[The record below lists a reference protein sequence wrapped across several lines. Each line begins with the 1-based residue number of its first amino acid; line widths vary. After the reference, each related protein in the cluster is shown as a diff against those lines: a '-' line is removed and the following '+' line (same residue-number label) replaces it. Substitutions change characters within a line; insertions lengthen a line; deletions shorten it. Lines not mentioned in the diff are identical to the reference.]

1 MAIEKNIVI
10 GADLSGLETKLGELI
25 DLLKTSQEQANKTSD
40 QLNEI
45 NEKVDNIGKN
55 SKSSTK
61 SVGGLAKGFKGMGV
75 AIKAAGIGILLG
87 AMGILKDL
95 FDNNQKVVD
104 VFSTS
109 FNVLA
114 GVFSEVSKVIEDVYN
129 NVSKSSENFDALG
142 KVMSGIITVALTPMK
157 LSFYAI
163 KLALQSAQLAWEKS
177 FLGGK
182 DPEKIEEL
190 KAGIAE
196 TKASI
201 QEVADAAIE
210 AGGDIVSNIGEAV
223 TEVGAIGTQVLDGFK
238 DIDMKGILTNAKAMT
253 ELNKAAELAE
263 ARAQGLIEKYDLQ
276 AEKLRQ
282 VRDDERL
289 SMNERIKANEDLGKV
304 LEEQEKVMLKN
315 AKITLAKANQELALA
330 PDNIEFIKAKM
341 AAENE
346 LAGVQAQVAGFRS
359 EQLMNEMALQREMLD
374 IENARSE
381 TEQEINELQSQVAI
395 EQATTMRKRLDL
407 EEELSKKS
415 FELEN
420 QRLMNQ
426 LNTME
431 IGSTMYEETINALDL
446 LDAERFQ
453 TQQEEARKRIALE
466 QAVQDSKVQMS
477 QDAIGALNGLI
488 QSFAGENEKAQK
500 RAFMVNKA
508 AGIANAVIS
517 TSQAVAKALAETT
530 DPTPT
535 QSLRFAN
542 AALAAATGTAQV
554 ATIARQQFNG
564 GGDVDTNIP
573 QGGTAPSTA
582 PQFNIVG
589 ASGQNAILESLQRNP
604 VKAYVVG
611 SDVTSQQELDRNR
624 INQVS
629 FP

>member
-75 AIKAAGIGILLG
+75 AIKAAGIGLLLA
-87 AMGILKDL
+87 AMDILKEL
-95 FDNNQKVVD
+95 FDNNQKTVD
-104 VFSTS
+104 FFNTTFNTLQVAFSDFTKWISGSGGSGIVDFFKAIFEDPKQALLDFADAFKRNIQERFESYLDTLGYLASAVKKVFSGD
-109 FNVLA
+109 FKGAL
-114 GVFSEVSKVIEDVYN
+114 EDVKSAGKESLDVLTGVN
-129 NVSKSSENFDALG
+129 NTFDKG
-142 KVMSGIITVALTPMK
+142 KK
-157 LSFYAI
+157 L
-163 KLALQSAQLAWEKS
+163 
-177 FLGGK
+177 
-182 DPEKIEEL
+182 
-190 KAGIAE
+190 
-196 TKASI
+196 
-201 QEVADAAIE
+201 
-210 AGGDIVSNIGEAV
+210 V
-223 TEVGAIGTQVLDGFK
+223 TEGAKAISNYVVETVKQG
-238 DIDMKGILTNAKAMT
+238 AAMT
-253 ELNKAAELAE
+253 ETNKQAEIAE
-263 ARAQGLIEKYDLQ
+263 VRMQGLIEKYDLQ

-289 SMNERIKANEDLGKV
+289 SMDERIKANQDLGKV
-304 LEEQEKVMLKN
+304 LEEQEKVMLENAQAVLN
-315 AKITLAKANQELALA
+315 AKARQLSLDKN
-330 PDNIEFIKAKM
+330 NIEFQKEYM
-341 AAENE
+341 AAQNE
-346 LAGVQAQVAGFRS
+346 LLGVEAQVAGFRS
-359 EQLMNEMALQREMLD
+359 EQLMNEMSLQRELLD

-431 IGSTMYEETINALDL
+431 VGSTAYEETINALDL

-517 TSQAVAKALAETT
+517 TSQAITKALAETT

-535 QSLRFAN
+535 QSFRFAN
-542 AALAAATGTAQV
+542 AAIAAATGAAQV